1 MSFVYTG
8 LYKKQETREEET
20 MASSKEFV
28 EYVCDQLSGAG
39 DITSKKMFGEYGLYC
54 DRKFF
59 ATVENDQLYV
69 KTTEEGQA
77 FLEDPIVAEP
87 HEGTQMFL
95 IEELED
101 RTFLAELARRTC
113 SGIKPGKLD
122 YKKEYKDLYA
132 PKTKPALVQVPEM
145 TFIMV
150 DGKGDPNTSQAYKT
164 ALELL
169 YGLSYSI
176 KMSKMGENPPA
187 GYFEYVVPPLEGLW
201 ETGAGA
207 QDGEVFQET
216 GIGDKDQLVWT
227 SMIRQPEFVTEQ
239 VFLQAKEQLAAKKPE
254 LDVSAARF
262 AVWEEGLCVQ
272 AMHKGS
278 YDEEPATIEK
288 IHKFLETSDFVTDFS
303 KERRHHEIYLSDPR
317 RTAPEKL
324 KTVLRFPVREK

>member
-1 MSFVYTG
+1 
-8 LYKKQETREEET
+8 

-39 DITSKKMFGEYGLYC
+39 EITYKKMFGEYGLYC
-54 DRKFF
+54 DRKYF
-59 ATVENDQLYV
+59 ATVEDDQLYV
-69 KTTEEGQA
+69 KITDEGRA
-77 FLEDPIVAEP
+77 FLREPVAAEP
-87 HEGTQMFL
+87 HEGAQMFL

-101 RTFLAELARRTC
+101 RDFLTELARRTC
-113 SGIKPGKLD
+113 SGLKPAKMD

-132 PKTKPALVQVPEM
+132 PKTKPAFIQVPEM
-145 TFIMV
+145 AFIMV
-150 DGKGDPNTSQAYKT
+150 DGKGDPNTSQEYKA

-176 KMSKMGENPPA
+176 KMSKMGGEPPK

-201 ETGAGA
+201 QMEGSF
-207 QDGEVFQET
+207 QGEDPHNGVFQ
-216 GIGDKDQLVWT
+216 GANACDKDRFVWT

-239 VFLQAKEQLAAKKPE
+239 VFLQAREQLAVKKPE

-272 AMHKGS
+272 AMHKGP
-278 YDEEPATIEK
+278 YDDEPATIEK
-288 IHKFLETSDFVTDFS
+288 IQDFLEKSGFVTDFS
-303 KERRHHEIYLSDPR
+303 QERRHHEIYLSDPR

-324 KTVLRFPVREK
+324 KTVLRFPVREKR

>member
-1 MSFVYTG
+1 
-8 LYKKQETREEET
+8 
-20 MASSKEFV
+20 MASSIEFV

-39 DITSKKMFGEYGLYC
+39 NITYKKMFGEYGLYC

-59 ATVENDQLYV
+59 ATVEDDRFYV
-69 KTTEEGQA
+69 KITEEGQA
-77 FLEDPIVAEP
+77 FLEDPVIVEP
-87 HEGTQMFL
+87 HEGSQMFL

-101 RTFLAELARRTC
+101 RGFLAELARRTC
-113 SGIKPGKLD
+113 SGIKPGKVD
-122 YKKEYKDLYA
+122 YKKEYKDLYV
-132 PKTKPALVQVPEM
+132 PKAKPSLVQVPEM
-145 TFIMV
+145 AFIMV
-150 DGKGDPNTSQAYKT
+150 DGKGDPNTSQEYKD

-176 KMSKMGENPPA
+176 KMSKMGGDPPE

-201 ETGAGA
+201 ETGNSV
-207 QDGEVFQET
+207 QDGQAQEANGQVFQKE
-216 GIGDKDQLVWT
+216 GIGDKDQFVWT

-262 AVWEEGLCVQ
+262 VVWEEGLCVQ
-272 AMHKGS
+272 AMHKGP

-288 IHKFLETSDFVTDFS
+288 IHKFLKTSGFVTDFS

-324 KTVLRFPVREK
+324 KTVLRFPVRESD

>member
-1 MSFVYTG
+1 
-8 LYKKQETREEET
+8 

-28 EYVCDQLSGAG
+28 QYVCDQLSDAG
-39 DITSKKMFGEYGLYC
+39 TITFKKMFGEYGVYC

-69 KTTEEGQA
+69 KITEEGQA
-77 FLEDPIVAEP
+77 FLENPVVAEP
-87 HEGTQMFL
+87 HEGTRMFL

-101 RTFLAELARRTC
+101 RDFLAELTRRTC
-113 SGIKPGKLD
+113 SGIKPGKVD

-145 TFIMV
+145 AFIMV
-150 DGKGDPNTSQAYKT
+150 DGKGDPNMGQEYKA

-176 KMSKMGENPPA
+176 KMSKMGGNPPE

-201 ETGAGA
+201 QTESSGRE
-207 QDGEVFQET
+207 GEPHS
-216 GIGDKDQLVWT
+216 GIFSSEGVADKERFVWT

-239 VFLQAKEQLAAKKPE
+239 VFLQAREQLAAKKPE
-254 LDVSAARF
+254 LDVCKARF
-262 AVWEEGLCVQ
+262 EIWEEGLCVQ
-272 AMHKGS
+272 AMHKGP
-278 YDEEPATIEK
+278 YDDEPATIGK
-288 IHKFLETSDFVTDFS
+288 IEAFLETSEFITDFS
-303 KERRHHEIYLSDPR
+303 RERRHHEIYLSDPR

-324 KTVLRFPVREK
+324 KTVIRMPVRKKE